1 MKKSQCF
8 VDEAEL
14 CLYIDNEIDEFRRA
28 ALVEHIEICDV
39 CAQELAAWKK
49 LRLLVRD
56 ALITSKAPY
65 HLADNIRHGLTA
77 VASIRD
83 PIILPEDTGD
93 FPWPRIQFQQ
103 SAYLIRSDFAQ
114 WN

>member
-14 CLYIDNEIDEFRRA
+14 CLYIDKEIDKIRRA
-28 ALVEHIEICDV
+28 ALVEHIEVCDL
-39 CAQELAAWKK
+39 CAQKLAAWKE
-49 LRLLVRD
+49 LRHLVRG
-56 ALITSKAPY
+56 ALITGKAPY
-65 HLADNIRHGLTA
+65 HLAETIRNGLTT

-83 PIILPEDTGD
+83 PIILLEDNGD
-93 FPWPRIQFQQ
+93 IAWLRTQFRQ